1 MTTGSHKLS
10 GERLFFAI
18 AVVIALVMG
27 TGLCFLLVAV
37 NQHETVRAKSADS
50 ADIVPIAPDHAR
62 QLIDFSLTD
71 RTGRAVTR
79 ADLADKFLVVDFL
92 FTSCSLTCPVVN
104 KHMAEIQALTAD
116 QPDVKLVSLTVDPR
130 SDTVEV
136 LAEYGIKFGAET
148 NRWLLLTGEK
158 NGLHQ
163 LIATSF
169 LNQDLNDPFT
179 YMPGNFSHTD
189 RIAVVDAQSR
199 VRAYFDGL
207 EENAAPAVVA
217 EIARLRK
224 GTL

>member
-1 MTTGSHKLS
+1 MTTGSHHWS
-10 GERLFFAI
+10 GERIFFAA
-18 AVVIALVMG
+18 AVVLALVMG
-27 TGLCFLLVAV
+27 TGLVFLLVAV
-37 NQHETVRAKSADS
+37 NKHEAVQAKSVDS
-50 ADIVPIAPDHAR
+50 ADIVPISPDRAR

-71 RTGRAVTR
+71 RTGRTVTR
-79 ADLADKFLVVDFL
+79 ADLAGKFLVVDFL

-104 KHMAEIQALTAD
+104 KHMAEIQQLTTN

-136 LAEYGIKFGAET
+136 LAEYGLKFGADT
-148 NRWLLLTGEK
+148 NRWLLLTGKK

-169 LNQDLNDPFT
+169 LNQDLDDPFT

-189 RIAVVDAQSR
+189 RIAVVDAQGR
-199 VRAYFDGL
+199 VQAYFDGL
-207 EENAAPAVVA
+207 GENVAAAVVA

-224 GTL
+224 